1 MRSKLNRGANKVQT
15 PDQVLLGTELFYL
28 IKVHLYLK
36 YAFFE
41 GGTLALCVNDNSQSM
56 SLRLSRMVPF

>member
-1 MRSKLNRGANKVQT
+1 MRSKLNRGTNKAQT

-36 YAFFE
+36 CAFFE
-41 GGTLALCVNDNSQSM
+41 GGTPALCVNDNFQPM
-56 SLRLSRMVPF
+56 SLRLSGMVPF